1 MGNLERMEEN
11 LQKKKEKRDRLEAE
25 IRQLEEKIADERDA
39 GIIREIRALN
49 LNAEE
54 YRKLQKSFRNKDNI
68 IQIIGNLYELKTEG
82 EKPKDV

>member
-82 EKPKDV
+82 ENPKDV